1 MVARR
6 SPRRSLQ
13 LAEVGANIRRWR
25 AVNGMTA
32 SALAERAGV
41 TRETLRRL
49 EAGDGSARFDSV
61 VAVLGALGI
70 ADSLVQATDPYRSE
84 TARARIDAILGA
96 GGLV

>member
-13 LAEVGANIRRWR
+13 LAEIGANIRRWR

-32 SALAERAGV
+32 SSLAERAGV

-49 EAGDGSARFDSV
+49 EAGDGSARLDSV

-96 GGLV
+96 GGSL